1 MKQRKKLSSSV
12 CSSIILAC
20 LFRAPTVLAE
30 EKTAAKAIS
39 KELQRVKKAPLK
51 TEEASQESSPDTQDA
66 SSVAT
71 ESSLEEQLILT
82 GDNLLKNP
90 QFDQTSSAQEHQSTS
105 LWSKESASDWK
116 DYKDASKSQ
125 GCPKIAVSDNKLTM
139 TSDGNQRFRGCV
151 HQTVAINPDKQYL
164 LTFDIETKDK
174 TGQAFARIIEEIK
187 QGSGAAKE
195 QRLWLSPMA
204 TGTEKKHQ
212 EKLYIPKLKVNQ
224 IKLELFYEAGH
235 GQVVFDNLSLREAG
249 DKPSD
254 DIKIASHHLEEQIV
268 LPLNKHYLMEMA
280 DYHYQ
285 IAAESSNIVRVEN
298 GLLIPLAQGK
308 TLLEVLDQEGQRVAT
323 VPVEI
328 LAAEDLQTTSLIT
341 KWCEVI
347 LGAENFDRSSPA
359 MVALNQK
366 LDDSVTK
373 NLADLTKDQKSTYL
387 WSDLADLH
395 QSSHMTA
402 TCRRLEEMAKQVSSL
417 ASRYYQ
423 DKELIRLI
431 KDKLAWLTLNHYHPQ
446 KDIEGKAN
454 WWDFEIG
461 TPRAIVNTLA
471 FIYPYVTQEEIKRY
485 TKGISHFVPN
495 PRQFRSTLVN
505 PFKAIGGNLVDMGR
519 VKIIE
524 ALLKHDKK
532 ALQDSIAALD
542 TLFAFQPKG
551 SRGEGFYEDGSYIDH
566 TNVAYTG
573 AYGNVL
579 IDGLSQMVPL
589 LQLLATSLDQQKLEV
604 MTHWI
609 EQAFLPLM
617 VHGELMD
624 MSRGRSISRE
634 NASSRQA
641 ALEALRGMLRLAEAL
656 PEQAKIRIKGK
667 IKAVLAFHN
676 QETILES
683 LSSYYDMKLFKELL
697 EDTTIQASPVK
708 SYLSLFNQMDK
719 LAYYNAE
726 KDFAFALSMH
736 SNKTLNFEAMNDE
749 NTRGW
754 YTGDGMFYLY
764 NSDLGHYS
772 DHFWPTVNPLK
783 MAGTTEAEVRR
794 EDVTVAYLKKLTN
807 DYKEKAKEK
816 AGMSTLPSSF
826 VGAIKVGD
834 KTALA
839 VMDFQN
845 WDRTVSAK
853 KSWTILDD
861 QIVFLGTAIT
871 SQTHQAVTTTIDQR
885 KENPDNSYTLF
896 INGQETALTEEVLY
910 RDDVTS
916 LLLLSKDGQANI
928 GYLFAKPTALALSR
942 KVQSGRWSEINTNS
956 KNEDLISQSFITI
969 SQAHSQASD
978 SYAYTLLP
986 NISKADFD
994 KVCSE
999 ARIEVLRNDS
1009 KLQLIHDKKQDLLAV
1024 VKYNQAK
1031 EVINGQ
1037 LSLEKSGLYL
1047 YQKVGND
1054 FKQLSFK
1061 ALS

>member
-1 MKQRKKLSSSV
+1 
-12 CSSIILAC
+12 
-20 LFRAPTVLAE
+20 
-30 EKTAAKAIS
+30 
-39 KELQRVKKAPLK
+39 
-51 TEEASQESSPDTQDA
+51 
-66 SSVAT
+66 
-71 ESSLEEQLILT
+71 
-82 GDNLLKNP
+82 
-90 QFDQTSSAQEHQSTS
+90 
-105 LWSKESASDWK
+105 
-116 DYKDASKSQ
+116 
-125 GCPKIAVSDNKLTM
+125 
-139 TSDGNQRFRGCV
+139 
-151 HQTVAINPDKQYL
+151 
-164 LTFDIETKDK
+164 
-174 TGQAFARIIEEIK
+174 
-187 QGSGAAKE
+187 
-195 QRLWLSPMA
+195 MA

-268 LPLNKHYLMEMA
+268 H
-280 DYHYQ
+280 
-285 IAAESSNIVRVEN
+285 
-298 GLLIPLAQGK
+298 
-308 TLLEVLDQEGQRVAT
+308 
-323 VPVEI
+323 
-328 LAAEDLQTTSLIT
+328 
-341 KWCEVI
+341 
-347 LGAENFDRSSPA
+347 
-359 MVALNQK
+359 
-366 LDDSVTK
+366 SVTK

>member
-1 MKQRKKLSSSV
+1 
-12 CSSIILAC
+12 LA
-20 LFRAPTVLAE
+20 
-30 EKTAAKAIS
+30 
-39 KELQRVKKAPLK
+39 
-51 TEEASQESSPDTQDA
+51 
-66 SSVAT
+66 
-71 ESSLEEQLILT
+71 
-82 GDNLLKNP
+82 
-90 QFDQTSSAQEHQSTS
+90 
-105 LWSKESASDWK
+105 
-116 DYKDASKSQ
+116 
-125 GCPKIAVSDNKLTM
+125 
-139 TSDGNQRFRGCV
+139 
-151 HQTVAINPDKQYL
+151 
-164 LTFDIETKDK
+164 
-174 TGQAFARIIEEIK
+174 
-187 QGSGAAKE
+187 
-195 QRLWLSPMA
+195 
-204 TGTEKKHQ
+204 
-212 EKLYIPKLKVNQ
+212 
-224 IKLELFYEAGH
+224 
-235 GQVVFDNLSLREAG
+235 
-249 DKPSD
+249 
-254 DIKIASHHLEEQIV
+254 
-268 LPLNKHYLMEMA
+268 
-280 DYHYQ
+280 
-285 IAAESSNIVRVEN
+285 
-298 GLLIPLAQGK
+298 
-308 TLLEVLDQEGQRVAT
+308 
-323 VPVEI
+323 
-328 LAAEDLQTTSLIT
+328 
-341 KWCEVI
+341 
-347 LGAENFDRSSPA
+347 
-359 MVALNQK
+359 
-366 LDDSVTK
+366 
-373 NLADLTKDQKSTYL
+373 
-387 WSDLADLH
+387 
-395 QSSHMTA
+395 
-402 TCRRLEEMAKQVSSL
+402 
-417 ASRYYQ
+417 
-423 DKELIRLI
+423 
-431 KDKLAWLTLNHYHPQ
+431 
-446 KDIEGKAN
+446 
-454 WWDFEIG
+454 
-461 TPRAIVNTLA
+461 
-471 FIYPYVTQEEIKRY
+471 
-485 TKGISHFVPN
+485 
-495 PRQFRSTLVN
+495 
-505 PFKAIGGNLVDMGR
+505 
-519 VKIIE
+519 
-524 ALLKHDKK
+524 
-532 ALQDSIAALD
+532 
-542 TLFAFQPKG
+542 
-551 SRGEGFYEDGSYIDH
+551 
-566 TNVAYTG
+566 
-573 AYGNVL
+573 
-579 IDGLSQMVPL
+579 
-589 LQLLATSLDQQKLEV
+589 
-604 MTHWI
+604 
-609 EQAFLPLM
+609 LM

-641 ALEALRGMLRLAEAL
+641 ALEALRGILRLAEAL

-826 VGAIKVGD
+826 VGAIKAGD

-861 QIVFLGTAIT
+861 QIVFLGTVIT

-942 KVQSGRWSEINTNS
+942 KVQSGCWSEINTNS
-956 KNEDLISQSFITI
+956 NNKDLISQSFITI
-969 SQAHSQASD
+969 SQTHSQASD

-1031 EVINGQ
+1031 EVVNGQ

-1047 YQKVGND
+1047 YQKVGNG